1 MQKSVKMKGEKQWK
15 KMRPP
20 PTSAILDIF
29 EKGWYNFYKSGY
41 ETRVAGGSGH
51 WCNYYLLDAYATKT
65 NFVITSHQTASWET
79 LQRDGPADWL
89 INCRRTSLASENP
102 VEIVKDHGHFSLY
115 KLCRNRVASK

>member
-1 MQKSVKMKGEKQWK
+1 MQKRVKMKGEKQLK

-20 PTSAILDIF
+20 PTSAILDVV
-29 EKGWYNFYKSGY
+29 EKGWYKSGY

-51 WCNYYLLDAYATKT
+51 WCNDHLLDTYATKT
-65 NFVITSHQTASWET
+65 NFVITSHQAASWET
-79 LQRDGPADWL
+79 LQRDGPADRL

-102 VEIVKDHGHFSLY
+102 VDIVKNHGHFSLS